1 MQNPFL
7 VNRGDNVDIVRRSFQ
22 ALARGDFEAAF
33 ADHAPDIEW
42 RTASDE
48 PDSQTYRG
56 IDGLRRLVAAVAEPW
71 ENRFDGSVEL
81 EEFISRGPWVV
92 VPWRARLH
100 GRGSGLEIEVFETY
114 AVLVRAGK
122 IARVEEYR
130 TTGEA
135 LQALPA
141 HD

>member
-1 MQNPFL
+1 M
-7 VNRGDNVDIVRRSFQ
+7 NRGDNVDIVRRSFQ

-33 ADHAPDIEW
+33 AEHAPDTEW

-130 TTGEA
+130 TTEEA

>member
-1 MQNPFL
+1 VAPENL
-7 VNRGDNVDIVRRSFQ
+7 DVVRRSFQ

-33 ADHAPDIEW
+33 AEHAPDTEW

-48 PDSQTYRG
+48 PDSQKYRG
-56 IDGLRRLVAAVAEPW
+56 IEGLRRLVASLAEPW
-71 ENRFDGSVEL
+71 EDRFERSVEL
-81 EEFISRGPWVV
+81 ESFISRGPWVV

-122 IARVEEYR
+122 IVRVDEYR
-130 TTGEA
+130 TTEEA
-135 LQALPA
+135 LEAVRA
-141 HD
+141 YD

>member
-1 MQNPFL
+1 MS
-7 VNRGDNVDIVRRSFQ
+7 DHNVEVVRRSLQ
-22 ALARGDFEAAF
+22 AWARGDFEAAF
-33 ADHAPDIEW
+33 AEHAPDTEW
-42 RTASDE
+42 RTAADE

-56 IDGLRRLVAAVAEPW
+56 REGLWRLVAAVAEPW
-71 ENRFDGSVEL
+71 EDRFKRSVEL
-81 EEFISRGPWVV
+81 EDFIACGPWVI

-130 TTGEA
+130 TTE
-135 LQALPA
+135 QALEA
-141 HD
+141 VRGYE

>member
-1 MQNPFL
+1 VAPENL
-7 VNRGDNVDIVRRSFQ
+7 DVVRRSFQ

-33 ADHAPDIEW
+33 AEHAPDTEW

-56 IDGLRRLVAAVAEPW
+56 IQGLRRLVASLAEPW
-71 ENRFDGSVEL
+71 EDRFERSVEL
-81 EEFISRGPWVV
+81 ESFISRGPWVV

-122 IARVEEYR
+122 IVRVDEYR
-130 TTGEA
+130 TTEEA
-135 LQALPA
+135 LEAVRA
-141 HD
+141 YD

>member
-81 EEFISRGPWVV
+81 EESISRGPWVV

-130 TTGEA
+130 TTEEA

>member
-1 MQNPFL
+1 VAPENL
-7 VNRGDNVDIVRRSFQ
+7 DVVRRSFQ
-22 ALARGDFEAAF
+22 ALARGDFETAF
-33 ADHAPDIEW
+33 AEHAPDTEW

-56 IDGLRRLVAAVAEPW
+56 LEGLRRLVASLAEPW
-71 ENRFDGSVEL
+71 EDRFERSVEL
-81 EEFISRGPWVV
+81 ESFISRGPWVV

-122 IARVEEYR
+122 IVRVDEYR
-130 TTGEA
+130 TTEEA
-135 LQALPA
+135 LEAVRTY
-141 HD
+141 D

>member
-1 MQNPFL
+1 MAQ
-7 VNRGDNVDIVRRSFQ
+7 DNVDVVRRSFQ
-22 ALARGDFEAAF
+22 ALSRGDFEAAF
-33 ADHAPDIEW
+33 AEHAPDTEW

-71 ENRFDGSVEL
+71 ENRFQGSVVL
-81 EEFISRGPWVV
+81 EDFIARGPWVV

-122 IARVEEYR
+122 IVRVEEYR
-130 TTGEA
+130 TTEEA
-135 LQALPA
+135 LDALA
-141 HD
+141 AQD

>member
-1 MQNPFL
+1 MTEDDVEL
-7 VNRGDNVDIVRRSFQ
+7 VRRSFE
-22 ALARGDFEAAF
+22 ALARGEFEAAF
-33 ADHAPDIEW
+33 AAHDPGTEW

-56 IDGLRRLVAAVAEPW
+56 IEGLWRFVATVAEPW
-71 ENRFDGSVEL
+71 ENRFDGSAEL
-81 EEFISRGPWVV
+81 GELIVRGPWVI

-100 GRGSGLEIEVFETY
+100 GRGSGLEVDVYETC

-130 TTGEA
+130 TTD
-135 LQALPA
+135 QALEA
-141 HD
+141 VGERE

>member
-1 MQNPFL
+1 VAPENL
-7 VNRGDNVDIVRRSFQ
+7 DVVRRSFQ

-33 ADHAPDIEW
+33 AEHAPDTEW

-56 IDGLRRLVAAVAEPW
+56 IEGLRRLVASLAEPW
-71 ENRFDGSVEL
+71 EDRFERSVEL
-81 EEFISRGPWVV
+81 ESFISRGPWVV

-122 IARVEEYR
+122 IVRVDEYR
-130 TTGEA
+130 TTEEA
-135 LQALPA
+135 LEAVRA
-141 HD
+141 YD

>member
-1 MQNPFL
+1 MAPENL
-7 VNRGDNVDIVRRSFQ
+7 DVVRRSFQ

-33 ADHAPDIEW
+33 AEHAPDTEW

-48 PDSQTYRG
+48 PDSQKYRG
-56 IDGLRRLVAAVAEPW
+56 IEGLRRLVASLAEPW
-71 ENRFDGSVEL
+71 EDRFERSVEL
-81 EEFISRGPWVV
+81 ESFISRGPWVV

-122 IARVEEYR
+122 IVRVDEYR
-130 TTGEA
+130 TTEEA
-135 LQALPA
+135 LEAVRA
-141 HD
+141 YD